1 MSSLINLYAS
11 KKVPWPSVASKILP
25 MHIPS
30 AMCEST
36 CGVRGEPWTGPYE
49 VLRPTAIL
57 CASTPLGVQALIPP
71 IHISIQHTST
81 CKQNLA
87 VEMAHTFHGPQLM
100 PHGRKKKLNPWT
112 GSNSSH
118 GILSLLLIRVACL
131 LRPLKVWAFRVLL
144 CSRALYVDSLC
155 LGRKRDQAIWKRMF
169 EDYWPEIRKNGFK
182 LWTGLKSAC
191 TGWMLDDILSSQQV
205 PYFIKQL
212 FGYARNASFLTRK
225 KEKRSASFL
234 CPQNGQC

>member
-1 MSSLINLYAS
+1 
-11 KKVPWPSVASKILP
+11 

-191 TGWMLDDILSSQQV
+191 TGWKLDDILSSQQV
-205 PYFIKQL
+205 PYFIKQP
-212 FGYARNASFLTRK
+212 FICK
-225 KEKRSASFL
+225 KYFISLPVKRFHCAGNVKFSGKLIMRRSANMEQTKL
-234 CPQNGQC
+234 ICR